1 MPFQETT
8 KDHEKLCLEHGE
20 KKLLRF
26 RRRQRRGDEKCG
38 VVLAAEKVTGIV
50 PEKREGCLGVKKD
63 NDDKIYRRLDSCLVI
78 PPPKGKKPKAII
90 KFLGGASI
98 GAIPEVTYS
107 YLLGL
112 LANEG
117 YLIISI
123 PYNMTFDHSQAAREV
138 LEKFHSCLN
147 SVLTYGLPKDDLLA
161 AELVDL
167 PLYSVGHSNGALLQV
182 LVDAWKAL
190 LDTAEAMAP
199 DYDPET
205 RVSLNKFVAQG
216 ISEFK
221 PTPTENRECC
231 KNSYNVLKTLL
242 VKFNTDAIDETDLLE
257 ETLKPRV
264 EAIGGTLDI
273 VSLSGNHMTLC
284 IQVVI
289 IKENTKGA
297 FGSQFVLKGIVICQ
311 GNSVRVLFSFGVAP
325 YNDATL
331 EDLKTNHPFKPP
343 SSLSHISIDHHHLV
357 ASPTVVL
364 DRIKTVVAISDELV
378 SSITQVVNLFL
389 AGNCPQMLGEYIV
402 SAPLTPLVK
411 PGGGIRPIVVGI
423 VWRRLVSKVSAS
435 MIGHYLYGYLDGLQF
450 GVGVASGSEAILYS
464 VNHLIEACGDEV
476 EFCYSNPARLY
487 YGEHTLWSCQGV
499 QQGDPLG
506 PLLFALVLH
515 PLICKIRDSFSLSLH
530 AWYLDDGTIVGDTMF
545 FGKVLELITKDG
557 PGCGLHLNIDKTGVF
572 WPKEDPRSRLV
583 GIFPPNI
590 AQSLHGV
597 KLLGGPASVDFDFCN
612 ELVMKR
618 VTKTIGL
625 MDATTNVNDPQ
636 CELLLLRSCK
646 GISRLYFTLRTCP
659 PRVFE
664 PAQRY
669 FDVALRI
676 PLFFVSKPCS
686 VCSRVFAGDIYEDH
700 ALSCAGIIG
709 IKHRHNVVRDTLVD
723 ICYRSGI
730 SAGKEVDIGL
740 DGGRD
745 KSLRPSV

>member
-1 MPFQETT
+1 PAAEQ
-8 KDHEKLCLEHGE
+8 
-20 KKLLRF
+20 
-26 RRRQRRGDEKCG
+26 RGDEKCG
-38 VVLAAEKVTGIV
+38 VVVAAEKVTEIV
-50 PEKREGCLGVKKD
+50 PKKKRGLFRNGYVGKDTYRVKKD

-167 PLYSVGHSNGALLQV
+167 PLYSV
-182 LVDAWKAL
+182 VDAWKAL

-273 VSLSGNHMTLC
+273 VSLSGNHMTPC

-311 GNSVRVLFSFGVAP
+311 GNC
-325 YNDATL
+325 
-331 EDLKTNHPFKPP
+331 
-343 SSLSHISIDHHHLV
+343 
-357 ASPTVVL
+357 
-364 DRIKTVVAISDELV
+364 
-378 SSITQVVNLFL
+378 NL
-389 AGNCPQMLGEYIV
+389 
-402 SAPLTPLVK
+402 
-411 PGGGIRPIVVGI
+411 
-423 VWRRLVSKVSAS
+423 
-435 MIGHYLYGYLDGLQF
+435 
-450 GVGVASGSEAILYS
+450 
-464 VNHLIEACGDEV
+464 
-476 EFCYSNPARLY
+476 
-487 YGEHTLWSCQGV
+487 
-499 QQGDPLG
+499 
-506 PLLFALVLH
+506 
-515 PLICKIRDSFSLSLH
+515 
-530 AWYLDDGTIVGDTMF
+530 
-545 FGKVLELITKDG
+545 
-557 PGCGLHLNIDKTGVF
+557 
-572 WPKEDPRSRLV
+572 
-583 GIFPPNI
+583 
-590 AQSLHGV
+590 
-597 KLLGGPASVDFDFCN
+597 N
-612 ELVMKR
+612 EL
-618 VTKTIGL
+618 
-625 MDATTNVNDPQ
+625 
-636 CELLLLRSCK
+636 
-646 GISRLYFTLRTCP
+646 
-659 PRVFE
+659 
-664 PAQRY
+664 
-669 FDVALRI
+669 
-676 PLFFVSKPCS
+676 
-686 VCSRVFAGDIYEDH
+686 
-700 ALSCAGIIG
+700 
-709 IKHRHNVVRDTLVD
+709 
-723 ICYRSGI
+723 
-730 SAGKEVDIGL
+730 
-740 DGGRD
+740 
-745 KSLRPSV
+745 